1 MAIFIGAFRSLTWP
15 GGGSSFSNAIWL
27 GAYVIAGTM
36 FYVGGM
42 FLLDREEAQAILM
55 QVKVRISGRNSR
67 AGQLTEIELG
77 E

>member
-1 MAIFIGAFRSLTWP
+1 MAIFIGAFRSFTWP

-27 GAYVIAGTM
+27 GSYVIAGTM

-55 QVKVRISGRNSR
+55 QVKVRISGRNSSSR
-67 AGQLTEIELG
+67 PID
-77 E
+77 